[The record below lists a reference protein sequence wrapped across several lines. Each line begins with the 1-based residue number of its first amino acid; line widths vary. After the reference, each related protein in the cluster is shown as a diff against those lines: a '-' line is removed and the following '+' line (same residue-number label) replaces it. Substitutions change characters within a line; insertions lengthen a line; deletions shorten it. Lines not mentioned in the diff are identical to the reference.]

1 MEWRPPDYDPALHD
15 PVPPSRARR
24 AVNVA
29 ILLLLIVSMVFLAYV
44 SGRGVIAPPEA
55 PGPTPR
61 PSVDEASANDPRL
74 ALIDAAGRLVTTD
87 PAGGDIVPYGDA
99 SVVYSFPA
107 WSPDGSHI
115 AALGRDRDRAA
126 IHVFE
131 VRGGSESA
139 AEPAILYAS
148 ADEPPFYLY
157 WSPDSLEVAFLTSSA
172 DGLALRIAAADAMA
186 PATVVREGSPL
197 YWAWTTDDARLLVH
211 SGSGADEFF
220 GAVNADGVS
229 IETSPIDSTGFRTP
243 AVTTDGR
250 FRAYVAPGAG
260 TPARIMIEEVAGPVR
275 QALEIFGTAAIDFGP
290 ATSELA
296 FIAPSARTSDATV
309 PIGPLRSLDALT
321 GDVRTLLAGPTVA
334 FFWAPDGRTIA
345 GLELA
350 APGNNP
356 IAATSG
362 IQLAA
367 ADTAAVTPRA
377 VGLALRLAFVDVA
390 SASVTTSR
398 SVLVS
403 DTFSGQV
410 IPFFDQ
416 YALSHRFWAADGG
429 SIVLPVV
436 ARDGTEELLAIP
448 ADGSE
453 PRSLG
458 PGVSA
463 SWRP

>member
-1 MEWRPPDYDPALHD
+1 MELRPPDDDPALND
-15 PVPPSRARR
+15 PVPPSRTRR

-61 PSVDEASANDPRL
+61 PSVDEATTEGRRL
-74 ALIDAAGRLVTTD
+74 VLIDAAGRLATAD
-87 PAGGDIVPYGDA
+87 PAGDDIVRYGDT

-107 WSPDGSHI
+107 WSPDGSYI
-115 AALGRDRDRAA
+115 AALGRGRDGTA

-131 VRGGSESA
+131 VRGSTESA
-139 AEPAILYAS
+139 AGVAILYES

-157 WSPDSLEVAFLTSSA
+157 WSPDSRQVAFLTSAA
-172 DGLALRIAAADAMA
+172 DGLSLRIAPADATA

-197 YWAWTTDDARLLVH
+197 YWAWTMDDARLLVH

-220 GAVNADGVS
+220 GAVTADGVPT
-229 IETSPIDSTGFRTP
+229 ETSPIDSTGFRAP

-250 FRAYVAPGAG
+250 FRAYVAPGEG
-260 TPARIMIEEVAGPVR
+260 TPARIMIEEVDGPVR
-275 QALEIFGTAAIDFGP
+275 QALDIFGAAAINFGP

-296 FIAPSARTSDATV
+296 FIAPSAQTRDASV

-321 GDVRTLLAGPTVA
+321 GDVRTLFAGPTVA

-345 GLELA
+345 ALELA
-350 APGNNP
+350 TPGNNP

-367 ADTAAVTPRA
+367 AEMAAIAPLA
-377 VGLALRLAFVDVA
+377 VGLALRLTFVDVA
-390 SASVTTSR
+390 SASVTAGR

-416 YALSHRFWAADGG
+416 YALSHRFWSADGG

-436 ARDGTEELLAIP
+436 ASDGTEELQVIP

-463 SWRP
+463 SWHP